1 MFVLVMQEFL
11 VNVCPSNARVCTRVL
26 SLGITYCYTFSSV
39 LASQLVL
46 TPAQEVAEELPAV
59 VSSRPLGTVSPWRGQ
74 PGPAGDQVL
83 TVAVGTAKSVSV
95 SPVPVLSQGA
105 FLPA

>member
-11 VNVCPSNARVCTRVL
+11 VNVCPSNARVCTQVL
-26 SLGITYCYTFSSV
+26 SSGITYTFSSV